1 MPRMPLHWTK
11 TKEWNIARFQ
21 DANLDHYDED
31 TDAILA
37 FIADLPTRSK
47 VAVSFRGVEWISSRV
62 IGLLV
67 ASKKAIEG
75 KKGSFAI
82 TSPSPKIIEVLKI
95 TRLDRTFTM
104 KDSTND
110 LP

>member
-1 MPRMPLHWTK
+1 MPIRWTK
-11 TKEWNIARFQ
+11 TKDWNIARFAE
-21 DANLDHYDED
+21 ANLDHCDED
-31 TDAILA
+31 TEAILA

-67 ASKKAIEG
+67 ASKKAMDG

-82 TSPSPKIIEVLKI
+82 TSPGARIIEALKI
-95 TRLDRTFTM
+95 TRLDRTFTI
-104 KDSTND
+104 KESTND

>member
-1 MPRMPLHWTK
+1 MAGMPLRWTK
-11 TKEWNIARFQ
+11 TKEWNVARFEE
-21 DANLDHYDED
+21 ANLEHVDDD
-31 TDAILA
+31 TTAILA

-47 VAVSFRGVEWISSRV
+47 LAVSFRGVEWISSRV

-82 TSPSPKIIEVLKI
+82 TSPGPKIVEVLKI
-95 TRLDRTFTM
+95 TRLDRTFVM
-104 KDSTND
+104 KESTND

>member
-1 MPRMPLHWTK
+1 MPIHWTK
-11 TKEWNIARFQ
+11 TKDWNIARFA
-21 DANLDHYDED
+21 DANLDHCDED
-31 TDAILA
+31 TEAILA
-37 FIADLPTRSK
+37 FIADLPIKSK

-67 ASKKAIEG
+67 AAKRAMDG

-82 TSPSPKIIEVLKI
+82 TSPGPRIVEALKI
-95 TRLDRTFTM
+95 TRLDRTFTI
-104 KDSTND
+104 KASTND

>member
-1 MPRMPLHWTK
+1 MPGMPLHWTK
-11 TKEWNIARFQ
+11 TKDWNIARFQ
-21 DANLDHYDED
+21 EANLDHCGDD

-37 FIADLPTRSK
+37 FIADLPARSK
-47 VAVSFRGVEWISSRV
+47 VAVSFRGVEWISSQI

-82 TSPSPKIIEVLKI
+82 TSPSAKIVEVLKI

-104 KDSTND
+104 KESTND